1 MYKVFIENREVN
13 FRNQSS
19 TLQSNGVIY
28 AKSNE
33 SFEKTLLNRILETP
47 ENTVVTV
54 LCDSVKKVW
63 KNVLSDCKFIQAAGG
78 IVQREDEFLFIERN
92 NLWDIPKGKLESG
105 ESIEIAAQREIEEE
119 CGINELHINELIC
132 ITYHTYFFKNK
143 WHLKET
149 HWFHFLYNGSKQTV
163 CQAEEGITNARW
175 FKRHEFSI
183 VESKTYQ
190 SIQFVINRFVRLMD
204 ENDKLEKAIQ
214 VLTTG
219 ECVAIPTE
227 TVYGLAANA
236 LSIDAVSKIFEL
248 KNRPQSNPLIVHCGS
263 IEQVEQYVSEFPLI
277 AKNLAKQ
284 FWPGPLT
291 LLLPK
296 NDKIPDQITAGSN
309 RVGVRIPNHPLTLK
323 LLNKLDFPIAAPSA
337 NKYGSVSPTR
347 AEHVKIQFG
356 DQVPLILDGGECSV
370 GIESTIVGFEE
381 DKVIVYRL
389 GQITVEQIEEV
400 CGQSVQIQ
408 NEAGEIIVAP
418 GMVKHHYAPKTT
430 LKIVDDFT
438 KIELTNRTG
447 IILFNE
453 QKIMGIPSEN
463 QLIISEK
470 NNLEEASRKLYDAFY
485 QLDKL
490 NLEVIYMK
498 EFPSDGIGKSLN
510 DRIHRAGMKS

>member
-13 FRNQSS
+13 IRNQFN
-19 TLQSNGVIY
+19 TLQADGVIY
-28 AKSNE
+28 AKASE
-33 SFEKTLLNRILETP
+33 SFEKILLSRILETP
-47 ENTVVTV
+47 ENKIATVI
-54 LCDSVKKVW
+54 CDSVKKVW
-63 KNVLSDCKFIQAAGG
+63 KNLKSECKFVQAAGG

-92 NLWDIPKGKLESG
+92 NLWDIPKGKHERG
-105 ESIEIAAQREIEEE
+105 ETIEETALREIEEE
-119 CGINELHINELIC
+119 CGIKGMILNELIC
-132 ITYHTYFFKNK
+132 ITYHTYFFRNK
-143 WHLKET
+143 WYLKET
-149 HWFHFLYNGSKQTV
+149 HWFHFLYSGSKQTF
-163 CQAEEGITNARW
+163 CQAEEGITDARW
-175 FKRHEFSI
+175 FKRNEFAEI
-183 VESKTYQ
+183 ETKTYQ
-190 SIQFVINRFVRLMD
+190 SIQFVINQFQRFMD
-204 ENDKLEKAIQ
+204 ETVELEKAIHI
-214 VLTTG
+214 LTSG
-219 ECVAIPTE
+219 DCVAIPTE

-236 LSIDAVSKIFEL
+236 LNTDAVAKIFQL
-248 KNRPQSNPLIVHCGS
+248 KNRPQTNPLIVHCGS
-263 IEQVEQYVSEFPLI
+263 IEQVEQYVSEFPMT
-277 AKNLAKQ
+277 AMKLAKQ

-337 NKYGSVSPTR
+337 NKYGSVSPTC
-347 AEHVKIQFG
+347 ADHVKIQFG
-356 DQVPLILDGGECSV
+356 EHVPLILDGGECSV
-370 GIESTIVGFEE
+370 GIESTIVGFEG

>member
-13 FRNQSS
+13 FSGKS
-19 TLQSNGVIY
+19 VDFVSESIIY
-28 AKSNE
+28 ADSQV
-33 SFEKTLLNRILETP
+33 SFEKVILKLIRETP
-47 ENTVVTV
+47 ENKNVTV
-54 LCDSVKKVW
+54 ICDSVKKVW
-63 KNVLSDCKFIQAAGG
+63 KNFKSECKFIQAAGG

-92 NLWDIPKGKLESG
+92 NLWDIPKGKHEKG
-105 ESIEIAAQREIEEE
+105 ELIEETALREIEEE
-119 CGINELHINELIC
+119 CGINEMILKELIC
-132 ITYHTYFFKNK
+132 TTFHTYFFKNK

-149 HWFHFLYNGSKQTV
+149 HWFHLSYSGNKQIV
-163 CQAEEGITNARW
+163 CQAEEGITDARW
-175 FKRHEFSI
+175 FKRSDFSEI
-183 VESKTYQ
+183 ETKTYQ
-190 SIQFVINRFVRLMD
+190 SIQFVINRFERLMD

-248 KNRPQSNPLIVHCGS
+248 KNRPQTNPLIVHCGS
-263 IEQVEQYVSEFPLI
+263 IEQVEQYVSDFPLI

-296 NDKIPDQITAGSN
+296 NDKIPVQITAGSN
-309 RVGVRIPNHPLTLK
+309 RVGIRIPNHPLTLK

-356 DQVPLILDGGECSV
+356 YQVPLILDGGECSV

-400 CGQSVQIQ
+400 CGKSVQIQ
-408 NEAGEIIVAP
+408 NEAGEIIFAP
-418 GMVKHHYAPKTT
+418 GMVKHHYSPRTT
-430 LKIVDDFT
+430 LKIVDDIVN
-438 KIELTNRTG
+438 IEKSNQVG
-447 IILFNE
+447 VILFNE
-453 QKIMGIPSEN
+453 QKIRGIPSEN
-463 QLIISEK
+463 QLILSG
-470 NNLEEASRKLYDAFY
+470 NDDLEEASRKLYDAFY

-510 DRIHRAGMKS
+510 DRIHRAGMKG

>member
-13 FRNQSS
+13 F
-19 TLQSNGVIY
+19 SNKRDQYNSERVIY
-28 AKSNE
+28 ADTKD
-33 SFEKTLLNRILETP
+33 SFEKDLLKLIRETP
-47 ENTVVTV
+47 EYTVVTV

-119 CGINELHINELIC
+119 CGIKEMILNELIC
-132 ITYHTYFFKNK
+132 TTFHTYFFKNK

-163 CQAEEGITNARW
+163 CQTEEGITSARW
-175 FKRHEFSI
+175 FKRHEFSL

-190 SIQFVINRFVRLMD
+190 SIQFVMNQFQRLMD
-204 ENDKLEKAIQ
+204 ETVELEKAVQ

-219 ECVAIPTE
+219 ECIAIPTE

-236 LSIDAVSKIFEL
+236 LSIDAISKIFEL
-248 KNRPQSNPLIVHCGS
+248 KNRPQTNPLIVHCGS
-263 IEQVEQYVSEFPLI
+263 IEQVEQYVSEFPMI

-296 NDKIPDQITAGSN
+296 NDKIPVQITAGSN

-400 CGQSVQIQ
+400 CGHSVQIQ

-447 IILFNE
+447 IILFNK

-463 QLIISEK
+463 QLVISESDD
-470 NNLEEASRKLYDAFY
+470 LEEASRKLYDAFY